1 MNASLPSPTLI
12 IALGFA
18 LGAIFGFV
26 ASKANFCTMGAVSD
40 IVHMGEWT
48 RMRTWLVAI
57 AIAVLGVAAL
67 QAAGLVD
74 TAKSIYVAN
83 RLPWL
88 SHVIGGALFGVGM
101 ALAGGCTSKTLVRIG
116 GGNYKSLVVS
126 LVVAI
131 SAYVTLK
138 GLFGVFRANA
148 LDAIAIQ
155 LTTTQDLPTLVA
167 ATFGLDPRAAAIAV
181 PAAVATALLA
191 FALARREMWRVDAV
205 LAGAIVG
212 LVVVAGWYVTGRI
225 GYIAEH
231 PDTLQEA
238 FVATQ
243 SNRPESLSLVAPYAY
258 TIELLMF
265 WSDASRHVTFG
276 IATAAGIVAG
286 SLAWALASR
295 TFREESFRDAGDLK
309 RHIAGGM
316 LMGFGGITALGCTIG
331 QGLTG
336 VSTLA
341 VGSIVTLL
349 AIVGGAAAMMKLDY
363 WWLAREPA
371 AKAGA

>member
-1 MNASLPSPTLI
+1 MNASLPSATLI

-88 SHVIGGALFGVGM
+88 SHIIGGALFGVGM

-138 GLFGVFRANA
+138 GLFGMFRANA

-167 ATFGLDPRAAAIAV
+167 ATFGLDPRAARCGASTPCSPV
-181 PAAVATALLA
+181 RSSVSSSSPA
-191 FALARREMWRVDAV
+191 
-205 LAGAIVG
+205 
-212 LVVVAGWYVTGRI
+212 
-225 GYIAEH
+225 
-231 PDTLQEA
+231 
-238 FVATQ
+238 
-243 SNRPESLSLVAPYAY
+243 
-258 TIELLMF
+258 
-265 WSDASRHVTFG
+265 
-276 IATAAGIVAG
+276 
-286 SLAWALASR
+286 
-295 TFREESFRDAGDLK
+295 
-309 RHIAGGM
+309 GM
-316 LMGFGGITALGCTIG
+316 
-331 QGLTG
+331 
-336 VSTLA
+336 
-341 VGSIVTLL
+341 
-349 AIVGGAAAMMKLDY
+349 
-363 WWLAREPA
+363 
-371 AKAGA
+371 